1 MSVKK
6 FIPRIFIKDENAYED
21 KGCTKAIDDKKN
33 PVEIAMELENKG
45 ADGLIFYD
53 LSSDDIS
60 HEKNIGILRKI
71 ARNLDIPII
80 AGGNVKRLEDI
91 KKYLYA
97 GAKFSIV
104 EIGSK
109 DALTGENLVDIGGER
124 FGRQKIIISSADGSL
139 FIEEEGMT
147 LNIWDL
153 EVCTEDKEYISI
165 LKNPSVYGVTGS
177 AISSMDFDIL
187 KAKRSC
193 GIEGI
198 DTKVL
203 EANVTFEDLTAN
215 AQGLV
220 PVIVQDYKTDEVLMM
235 AWMNKEAYEATL
247 TSGKMTYFSRSRNE
261 QWVKGETSGHF
272 QYIKSMSI
280 DCDKDTLLAKV
291 KQVGAACHT
300 GNRTCF
306 YTDIFADAPAVS
318 NPLNVF
324 TDVYNLIEDRKEN
337 PKEGSYTNYLFTK
350 GIDKILKKC
359 GEEASEIIIAA
370 KNSDPEEIKY
380 EVADFLYH
388 LMVLMSL
395 KGITWED
402 IVKELDNR

>member
-1 MSVKK
+1 MSAKK

-21 KGCTKAIDDKKN
+21 KDCTKRIDDKKN
-33 PVEIAMELENKG
+33 PVEIAMELESKG
-45 ADGLIFYD
+45 ADGLIFHD

-60 HEKNIGILRKI
+60 HEKNIGILRKL
-71 ARNLDIPII
+71 ARSLDIPII

-124 FGRQKIIISSADGSL
+124 FGRQKIVISSTDGSL
-139 FIEEEGMT
+139 FIENEGMT

-153 EVCTEDKEYISI
+153 EVCTQNKEYISI
-165 LKNPSVYGVTGS
+165 LKNPSIYGITGR
-177 AISSMDFDIL
+177 AISAMDFDIL
-187 KAKRSC
+187 EAKREC
-193 GIEGI
+193 GKEGI

-203 EANVTFEDLTAN
+203 EASIAFEDLTTN

-261 QWVKGETSGHF
+261 QWIKGETSGHF
-272 QYIKSMSI
+272 QYLKAMSL

-306 YTDIFADAPAVS
+306 YTDIVGDSPSAS

-324 TDVYNLIEDRKEN
+324 TDVYNLIEDRREN

-370 KNSDPEEIKY
+370 KNPDPEEIKY